1 MSRRRRFSP
10 SERGQALAELALAV
24 PILLLLLVGTI
35 DVGRMLFASVAMEEA
50 AQEGALYAAFEP
62 SPSPT
67 LEDAIRARV
76 LSSSDA
82 AEVAGAT
89 VTASCAPSPS
99 PGAITVTAEYDY
111 PLITPIADM
120 LGATVRIGASVTASD
135 VKGAC

>member
-1 MSRRRRFSP
+1 MNRCPIVGPRD
-10 SERGQALAELALAV
+10 RGQALTELALV
-24 PILLLLLVGTI
+24 LPILLILLIGTI

-67 LEDAIRARV
+67 LEEAVRARV
-76 LSSSDA
+76 RSSSDA

-120 LGATVRIGASVTASD
+120 LGTTVRIGASVTAPD
-135 VKGAC
+135 VKGTC